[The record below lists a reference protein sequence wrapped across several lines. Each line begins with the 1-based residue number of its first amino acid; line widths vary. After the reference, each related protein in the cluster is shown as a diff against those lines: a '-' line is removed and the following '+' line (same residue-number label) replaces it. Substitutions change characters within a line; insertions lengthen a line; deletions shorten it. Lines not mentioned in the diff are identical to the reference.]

1 MEQVVFKM
9 KLKSGFKAEYKR
21 RHDKI
26 WPELVALL
34 KESGIKKYDIFFDEQ
49 TDSLIAVQYV
59 EDGGVT
65 SLAGNPI
72 MIKWWE
78 YMADL
83 METNP
88 DKSPVVIGLENVF
101 SMP

>member
-1 MEQVVFKM
+1 M
-9 KLKSGFKAEYKR
+9 KLKPGFKAEYKR
-21 RHDKI
+21 QHDKI

-49 TDSLIAVQYV
+49 TDSLIAVQHID
-59 EDGGVT
+59 DGGAV
-65 SLAGNPI
+65 SLVGNPI
-72 MIKWWE
+72 MIKWWG

-88 DKSPVVIGLENVF
+88 DKSPVVVGLENVF
-101 SMP
+101 SMS